1 MKHYEIMFIVKPTL
15 TEEESQ
21 AKLDMVTDIIKANGE
36 VVAPL
41 DMGVRQ
47 MAYEIEKQKRGH
59 YYLVYYKAKGSV
71 NKELERVFGITED
84 IIRFMVV
91 KYESKREIANWE
103 KMVVKYSPKSETK
116 VEPKAEAAVEAK
128 TEESE
133 TKAEA

>member
-1 MKHYEIMFIVKPTL
+1 MKHYEVMFIVKPTL

-21 AKLDMVTDIIKANGE
+21 AKLDMVLDIIKADGE

-59 YYLVYYKAKGSV
+59 YYLVYYKANGSV
-71 NKELERVFGITED
+71 NKELERVFGITEE

-103 KMVVKYSPKSETK
+103 KMVVKYSPKSEPK
-116 VEPKAEAAVEAK
+116 AEPKAETK